1 MPLTFEADPRW
12 FFAADTAWLTPATA
26 LAALGMF
33 AVLVVLLLSL
43 VPLLLW
49 VVRPVVRALD
59 YVRVLG
65 RDALHL
71 RGADRWP
78 RLLRMLERDAVELL
92 VLAGAGCALLAS
104 AAALVWLGFAVSSG
118 APVVEV
124 DRAVVA
130 GLQAWRQ
137 DWLDVAMVSAT
148 EFGGARITVAVAV
161 AVFCWLAWRRAWAA
175 AAYWVG
181 ALVGARVCVMVLK
194 LVFERSR
201 PASIYGGLESFSFPS
216 GHATSSMVT
225 YGFLAFLLCVGQRW
239 RVRVP
244 VIAFTVVLVTLI
256 GLSRLYL
263 GMHWLSDVAAGYA
276 LGLAWIAL
284 LGSAYLALH
293 RPERLAPLPLA
304 TIAAAA
310 AVAAAVWIALY
321 RFPAT
326 LDRYRDAVTALTA
339 APAFPAS
346 PAVPALRTVAAM
358 DRAPRATP
366 AADRSCDG
374 RCRALRSDSP
384 PSR

>member
-1 MPLTFEADPRW
+1 MPLTFAADPRW
-12 FFAADTAWLTPATA
+12 LPADTAWLTPGTA
-26 LAALGMF
+26 LAALAMF
-33 AVLVVLLLSL
+33 AVLVALLLSL

-49 VVRPVVRALD
+49 AVRPLVRALD
-59 YVRVLG
+59 YVRVWG

-71 RGADRWP
+71 RGAGRWP

-92 VLAGAGCALLAS
+92 VLAAAGCALLGS
-104 AAALVWLGFAVSSG
+104 AAALVWLGLAVSSG
-118 APVVEV
+118 TPVVEV
-124 DRAVVA
+124 DRAVAA

-137 DWLDVAMVSAT
+137 DWLDVAMVSVT
-148 EFGGARITVAVAV
+148 EAGGARITVAIAV
-161 AVFCWLAWRRAWAA
+161 AVFGWLAWRRAWAA

-244 VIAFTVVLVTLI
+244 VIAVTVVLVTLI

-276 LGLAWIAL
+276 LGLAWVAL

-293 RPERLAPLPLA
+293 RPDRLAPLPLA
-304 TIAAAA
+304 TAATAA
-310 AVAAAVWIALY
+310 AVVAALWIALF

-326 LDRYRDAVTALTA
+326 LERYRDAVTGLPG
-339 APAFPAS
+339 APAS
-346 PAVPALRTVAAM
+346 HAVPALR
-358 DRAPRATP
+358 P
-366 AADRSCDG
+366 AAATNPAARAIPATGRSCDG
-374 RCRALRSDSP
+374 RCPALRSDSP